1 METIVAIA
9 TSTATKAG
17 INIIRLSGDDVLR
30 TAERI
35 FQSANIKDGIME
47 PNKMYLGTVSGNN
60 FAEKAFCVYYKM
72 PKSYTG
78 EDVIEIHCH
87 GGQGIANAMLRL
99 CIDTG
104 ARPAQPGEFTKRAF
118 LNGKISLAEA
128 EGIAEMINAQ
138 SQSEILQS
146 YKLLSG
152 EISRGIYAMEN
163 KLLKV
168 LASLEARL
176 DYPEETED
184 EPTSPDKENIKE
196 VLSEIERLLDGA
208 RLSKTVTDGINVAII
223 GLPNVGKSSL
233 LNALVMADRAI
244 VTEYAGTTRDIL
256 TETIEIGG
264 IRFNILDTAGIRESD
279 NEIEKLGIE
288 RTKSAIRAAD
298 IVLYIM
304 DMSQPETQEE
314 RQLDALLKDKKTIRV
329 SNKSDIGK
337 HKRTQSV
344 VIKAKPPGDI
354 EELKKELLRLA
365 ERDKIFSDGIITR
378 ERHLFC
384 LKEAKKHLEEALL
397 EFDFLPPEI
406 SLVAVRAAYS
416 ELAKITG
423 HDISESIVE
432 EVFSTFCVGK

>member
-17 INIIRLSGDDVLR
+17 INIIRLSGDDVV
-30 TAERI
+30 RI
-35 FQSANIKDGIME
+35 SSKIFRSESIKTKDME
-47 PNKMYLGTVSGNN
+47 PNRMYLGTVIGNN
-60 FAEKAFCVYYKM
+60 FSEKAFCVYYKM

-87 GGQGIANAMLRL
+87 GGQGIANAVLRL
-99 CIDTG
+99 CIEMG
-104 ARPAQPGEFTKRAF
+104 CRPALPGEFTKRAF
-118 LNGKISLAEA
+118 LNGKINLAEA

-152 EISRGIYAMEN
+152 EVSRGIYAMED

-168 LASLEARL
+168 LASLEVRL

-184 EPTSPDKENIKE
+184 EPTAPNKEIIKE
-196 VLSEIERLLDGA
+196 VLKEIERLLDGA
-208 RLSKTVTDGINVAII
+208 RLSKTVTDGINVAIV

-256 TETIEIGG
+256 TETIEIEG
-264 IRFNILDTAGIRESD
+264 IRLNILDTAGIRESD

-288 RTKSAIRAAD
+288 RTKAAIKAAD

-304 DMSQPETQEE
+304 DMSQPETDEE
-314 RQLDALLKDKKTIRV
+314 KQLEGLLKDKKTIRV

-337 HKRTQSV
+337 HKRKQSV

-365 ERDKIFSDGIITR
+365 ERDKIFSGSILTR
-378 ERHLFC
+378 ERHIFC
-384 LKEAKKHLEEALL
+384 LKEAKKHIEEALAD
-397 EFDFLPPEI
+397 FDYQPAEI

-423 HDISESIVE
+423 NDISESIIE